1 MFFSRGATTAK
12 REIAGVSKI
21 VNYEHESFRLLNS
34 LCPLVVVLLLL
45 LRLLLLSAKEA
56 QRERERDE
64 LCVLKRVTLFLYN
77 YAAEKSEE
85 TVARAHTA
93 NRKRVTQVRSPKI
106 FSREVLHFFSRIFG
120 ARDAFLLF
128 FSRFYIYLFCS
139 VLQCISIFYY
149 VAVVLCDATVMMMMM
164 SGFSFFFFSSS
175 VSSFYYSSPL
185 ARLLLL
191 SFVGGVVGVLARC
204 SSLFNNASEVA

>member
-1 MFFSRGATTAK
+1 MLDDAPFGLFFFISNWMTFRFLFVFFSWCDSK
-12 REIAGVSKI
+12 REIAGVSKT
-21 VNYEHESFRLLNS
+21 VNYEHESFRVLNS
-34 LCPLVVVLLLL
+34 LCPLVVVVLLLL

-106 FSREVLHFFSRIFG
+106 FSREVLHFFSRFSIFG
-120 ARDAFLLF
+120 AEMLFCF
-128 FSRFYIYLFCS
+128 FSVVFIYLFFALFYNAFLYSTGCS
-139 VLQCISIFYY
+139 GSI
-149 VAVVLCDATVMMMMM
+149 M
-164 SGFSFFFFSSS
+164 
-175 VSSFYYSSPL
+175 
-185 ARLLLL
+185 
-191 SFVGGVVGVLARC
+191 
-204 SSLFNNASEVA
+204 